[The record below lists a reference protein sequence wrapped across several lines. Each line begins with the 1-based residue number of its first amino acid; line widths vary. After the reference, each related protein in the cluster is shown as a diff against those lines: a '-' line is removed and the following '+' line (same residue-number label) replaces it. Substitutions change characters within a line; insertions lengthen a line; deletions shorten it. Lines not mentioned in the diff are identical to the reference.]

1 MEVELL
7 EKAKE
12 TMAKEPALLKLSG
25 KIMVAGDTHGDV
37 IIAKQIVKKFFDE
50 KYDYLVFLGDYVD
63 RAPPDISSSLLN
75 INFLLEAKIAHPD
88 KIYLLKGNHETN
100 YVIPCYPHDFEYEAG
115 QLYKKYVE
123 IFMEMPLAAILNNVF
138 AAHGGFPIKKS
149 VYKIDKN
156 DIETIEEITWSDVA
170 ISPVY
175 RGAGN
180 KFGKKEL
187 NEFLDKIKAKAF
199 IRGHDYNMNGTVAY
213 EKCLTIFSSRLY
225 KEMGNGGVLIAK
237 IDGNIESIK
246 DIEIE
251 DFSTE
256 EWKRYEAKYID

>member
-1 MEVELL
+1 MEGELL

-37 IIAKQIVKKFFDE
+37 IITKQIVKKFFDE
-50 KYDYLVFLGDYVD
+50 KYEYLIFLGDYID
-63 RAPPDISSSLLN
+63 RAPPDVGSSLPN
-75 INFLLEAKIAHPD
+75 INFLLEAKIKHPN

-100 YVIPCYPHDFEYEAG
+100 YAIPCYPHDFEYEAG
-115 QLYKKYVE
+115 QLYRNYIE
-123 IFMEMPLAAILNNVF
+123 IFMEMPLAAILNNAF
-138 AAHGGFPIKKS
+138 AAHGGFPIKRS
-149 VYKIDKN
+149 IYEIDKN
-156 DIETIEEITWSDVA
+156 DVEVIEEITWSDVA
-170 ISPVY
+170 ISPLY
-175 RGAGN
+175 RGAGH

-199 IRGHDYNMNGTVAY
+199 VRGHDYNMNGMVVY

-225 KEMGNGGVLIAK
+225 KDMGNRGVLIAK

-251 DFSTE
+251 DFSSG
-256 EWKRYEAKYID
+256 EWRKYKIKYIH